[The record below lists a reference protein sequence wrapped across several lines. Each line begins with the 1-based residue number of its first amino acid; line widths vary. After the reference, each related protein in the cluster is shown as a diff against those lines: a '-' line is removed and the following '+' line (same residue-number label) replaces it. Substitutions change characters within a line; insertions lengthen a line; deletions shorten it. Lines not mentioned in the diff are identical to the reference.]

1 MDLLGNRFKKHDRV
15 IQLQASNFRLVAFE
29 KTEAKEVTELSDDL
43 YEKNR

>member
-15 IQLQASNFRLVAFE
+15 IQLQASRFRLVAFE
-29 KTEAKEVTELSDDL
+29 NTEIKEVTGLSDDL

>member
-15 IQLQASNFRLVAFE
+15 FQLQASKFRLVAFE
-29 KTEAKEVTELSDDL
+29 NTEAKEVTGLSDDL